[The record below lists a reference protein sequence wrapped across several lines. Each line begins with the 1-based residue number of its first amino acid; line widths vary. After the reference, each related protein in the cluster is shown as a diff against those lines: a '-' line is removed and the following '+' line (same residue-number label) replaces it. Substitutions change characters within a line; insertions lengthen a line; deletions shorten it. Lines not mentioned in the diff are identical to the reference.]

1 MTSATAPRER
11 VPGPP
16 VRRESRATQSSLREA
31 NLALVTTTVCAS
43 PDPVSRADV
52 AGRTSMTRSTVS
64 RLVDDLVAG
73 GVLDELERGAATGRG
88 RPATPLVPGAGL
100 AALGLQVDAGFLAA
114 RVLDLRGR
122 VVAGRVVEGA
132 FIGSDPAVVL
142 ARLTALA
149 EEVLSGLP
157 AGVRLVGAGLAL
169 PGLVSPSGTAL
180 LVAPNLGWSDL
191 GRADLPVVGG
201 MVPRV
206 GNEADLAAR
215 AVAEVAPGRSGPL
228 TDFVYL
234 SGEVGIGGSV
244 VLDGVGM
251 QGRHGWAGE
260 IGHVPVDPAG
270 PACPCGSTGCLER
283 YVGREALLTAAGLPP
298 TATGRDLADAAR
310 AGEPAAVDAVA
321 RAAWALGVVLAGVVN
336 VLDIPAVVVGGHLA
350 QVADLLR
357 PDLERHLSARSLS
370 ARWVAPTVTSAG
382 EDPAA
387 GASGAALRELAEV
400 LARPAHW
407 ARAAA

>member
-1 MTSATAPRER
+1 MTSATAPRAR

-16 VRRESRATQSSLREA
+16 VGRESRATQSSLREA
-31 NLALVTTTVCAS
+31 NLALVTATVCAS
-43 PDPVSRADV
+43 AEPLSRADV

-64 RLVDDLVAG
+64 RLVDDLVGG
-73 GVLDELERGAATGRG
+73 GVLDELEREAVTGRG
-88 RPATPLVPGAGL
+88 RPATPLVPGAGI

-122 VVAGRVVEGA
+122 LVTGRVVEGA
-132 FIGSDPAVVL
+132 FVGSDPAAVL
-142 ARLTALA
+142 AQLGDLA
-149 EEVLSGLP
+149 EEVLSELSP
-157 AGVRLVGAGLAL
+157 GVRLVGAGLAL

-180 LVAPNLGWSDL
+180 LVAPNLGWADL
-191 GRADLPVVGG
+191 AAEDLPVVGG

-215 AVAEVAPGRSGPL
+215 TVAELAPGRPGPL
-228 TDFVYL
+228 ADFVYL

-244 VLDGVGM
+244 VLGGAGM
-251 QGRHGWAGE
+251 VGRHGWAGE
-260 IGHVPVDPAG
+260 IGHVPVDPSG

-283 YVGREALLTAAGLPP
+283 YVGREALLTAAGLPA
-298 TATGRDLADAAR
+298 TAGGRDLADAAR
-310 AGEPAAVDAVA
+310 AGQPAAVEAVG

-357 PDLERHLSARSLS
+357 PELERHLRARSLS
-370 ARWVAPTVTSAG
+370 ARWVAPTVISAG

-387 GASGAALRELAEV
+387 GASGAALRELSEV
-400 LARPAHW
+400 LAHPARW
-407 ARAAA
+407 VRAA